1 MREHDSEPVPG
12 LPEHL
17 PQGET
22 ILWQGAPSWRP
33 FALRAF
39 HLRGLAAYFA
49 LLAAWFLAAGWGADR
64 QDAALGALRLI
75 ALGAVP
81 IVLLLGLGKLA
92 ARTSLY
98 TITSRRIVMRVGVA
112 LPMTVNI
119 PFSAIRT
126 ADLRLNKD
134 GTGDIQLRLMVGRRV
149 SYFAMWPHLRML
161 RVSNPEPMLRAL
173 PDAEVAARALSQA
186 LAGSAAMP
194 VRALHGTQ
202 VEDGR
207 GARPEAA
214 AAA

>member
-12 LPEHL
+12 LPEYL

-39 HLRGLAAYFA
+39 HLRGLAAYFTA
-49 LLAAWFLAAGWGADR
+49 LALWHLADGWRADF

-75 ALGAVP
+75 ALGALP
-81 IVLLLGLGKLA
+81 IVLLLGFGKLA
-92 ARTSLY
+92 ARTTLY
-98 TITSRRIVMRVGVA
+98 TITGRRVVMRVGVA

-119 PFSAIRT
+119 PFSAVRS

-134 GTGDIQLRLMVGRRV
+134 GSGDIQLRLMPGRRV

-186 LAGSAAMP
+186 LASSAAMP
-194 VRALHGTQ
+194 VRALLGTQ
-202 VEDGR
+202 TEDGLTT
-207 GARPEAA
+207 RPEAA

>member
-39 HLRGLAAYFA
+39 HLRGLAAYFV
-49 LLAAWFLAAGWGADR
+49 LLAAWYLAAGWSADP
-64 QDAALGALRLI
+64 QDAVLGALRLI
-75 ALGAVP
+75 TLGAVP
-81 IVLLLGLGKLA
+81 IVLLLGLGRLA
-92 ARTSLY
+92 ARTTLY
-98 TITSRRIVMRVGVA
+98 TITNRRIVMRVGVA

-119 PFSAIRT
+119 PFSSVRK
-126 ADLRLNKD
+126 ADMRLNKD
-134 GTGDIQLRLMVGRRV
+134 GTGDIQLRLMPGRRV

-173 PDAEVAARALSQA
+173 PDAEVAGRALSQA
-186 LAGSAAMP
+186 LAGAAGMP
-194 VRALHGTQ
+194 VRALHGTP
-202 VEDGR
+202 VED
-207 GARPEAA
+207 ARAAQPEAA

>member
-33 FALRAF
+33 FTLRAF

-49 LLAAWFLAAGWGADR
+49 VLALWYLAAGWSADPA
-64 QDAALGALRLI
+64 DAALGALRLI

-81 IVLLLGLGKLA
+81 ILLLVGLGKLA
-92 ARTSLY
+92 ARTTLY
-98 TITSRRIVMRVGVA
+98 TITGRRIVMRVGVA

-119 PFSAIRT
+119 PFSAVRT

-134 GTGDIQLRLMVGRRV
+134 GTGDIQLRLMPARRV
-149 SYFAMWPHLRML
+149 SYFALWPHLRML
-161 RVSNPEPMLRAL
+161 RVSSPEPVLRAL
-173 PDAEVAARALSQA
+173 PDADMAARALSQA
-186 LAGSAAMP
+186 LTGAALMP
-194 VRALHGTQ
+194 VRAPQGTMVADSPSSQ
-202 VEDGR
+202 
-207 GARPEAA
+207 PEAA